1 MNFRVKKS
9 VVLAVA
15 VAATMISAGAFAQD
29 KPAAKAPAE
38 DSPSRWDIFAGYSY
52 LAPHGTV
59 QVLQSDGV
67 TVDPVQYKSVNV
79 GEIVSAAY
87 YFNKYVGAQLE
98 FGIHEY
104 NGSVG
109 GQDNDGFFTGSAGL
123 IFRYPTKDITPFVHA
138 LAGGAYVDGPEH
150 NPFTWGPALTV
161 GGGMDYETPLLHH
174 KIAIRLF
181 QADYEYMHADFGP
194 IIYGGR
200 ANINAARLSAGVVL
214 HIGSIAP
221 PPPVT
226 LACSANPA
234 SVFPGEPVTITA
246 TADMLNPKMKA
257 VYTFT
262 GEDVTPNGATAA
274 VATASL
280 APGSHTV
287 KCNVMEG
294 PKAGQS
300 ADAQAT
306 YTVKAFEPP
315 TVSCSANPSTIKPG
329 DPSTI
334 TATGV
339 SPQNRPLTYSYS
351 ATAGSVSGT
360 GASATFSSAGAASG
374 AVTVTCTT
382 TDDKGQSASATTPI
396 TIEAPYVP
404 PAPTVSSL
412 CSITFDK
419 DKKRPTRVDNEAKA
433 CLDDVALTLQSKS
446 DATAAIVGES
456 TAEEKAPP
464 KHKKRHEE
472 VIDFAAQRAVNAKDY
487 LVTEKGID
495 ASRITVY
502 TGTGDDK
509 KVEDYLVPSGATFD
523 VAGATKITAEVK
535 PQTRKPLGEK
545 HHATKKAAAAK

>member
-1 MNFRVKKS
+1 MNFRVTKS

-15 VAATMISAGAFAQD
+15 AAATMMSAGAFAQD
-29 KPAAKAPAE
+29 KPAAKAPA
-38 DSPSRWDIFAGYSY
+38 DASASRWDIFAGYSY

-59 QVLQSDGV
+59 QVPQPDG

-79 GEIVSAAY
+79 GEIVSGAY
-87 YFNKYVGAQLE
+87 YFNKYIGAQLE
-98 FGIHEY
+98 LGFHEY

-109 GQDNDGFFTGSAGL
+109 GQNNDGFGTGSVGL
-123 IFRYPTKDITPFVHA
+123 IFRYPTAEITPFAHA
-138 LAGGAYVDGPEH
+138 LAGAAYVGGPQH
-150 NPFTWGPALTV
+150 NPNTWGPALTV
-161 GGGMDYETPLLHH
+161 GGGMDYETPLFHH
-174 KIAIRLF
+174 HLAIRLF
-181 QADYEYMHADFGP
+181 QADYEYMHANFGP
-194 IIYGGR
+194 IVFGGR

-214 HIGSIAP
+214 HVGSIAP

-234 SVFPGEPVTITA
+234 SVYPGEPVTITA
-246 TADMLNPKMKA
+246 TADLLNPKLKA

-262 GEDVTPNGATAA
+262 GESLTPSGATAA
-274 VATASL
+274 VATATL
-280 APGSHTV
+280 APGTHTV
-287 KCNVMEG
+287 KCNVSEG

-329 DPSTI
+329 DTSTI

-351 ATAGSVSGT
+351 ASAGSVSGT
-360 GASATFSSAGAASG
+360 GTSATYSSAGAASG
-374 AVTVTCTT
+374 AVTVTCTA
-382 TDDKGQSASATTPI
+382 TDDKGQSANSTTSI

-412 CSITFDK
+412 CSLSFDK

-446 DATAAIVGES
+446 DASLAVVGES
-456 TAEEKAPP
+456 TAQEKTPP
-464 KHKKRHEE
+464 KHARKNAVAE
-472 VIDFAAQRAVNAKDY
+472 DFAAQRAVNAKDY

-502 TGTGDDK
+502 TGTTDDK

-523 VAGATKITAEVK
+523 VAGATKVTAEVK
-535 PQTRKPLGEK
+535 AQTRKPLGEK
-545 HHATKKAAAAK
+545 HHAKKKAAAAN